1 MLYIYSYTTIIYIVR
16 ICKQTMDKFRIDVM
30 SFPIH
35 HIKASNLETVKFIIF
50 ITMFGSGMSC
60 SNTSK
65 FLRNSDIFQ
74 FHIILTFEQINS
86 ADSFVFSSSLKK
98 ILT

>member
-1 MLYIYSYTTIIYIVR
+1 MQTDNGQISHRCHEFSYSSYY
-16 ICKQTMDKFRIDVM
+16 
-30 SFPIH
+30 
-35 HIKASNLETVKFIIF
+35 KASNLEAVKFIIF

-60 SNTSK
+60 SNSSK